1 MWPCP
6 CWWLFVLLAPCSL
19 GKGEARGWAFGSP
32 LLLLHL
38 ECRVPALPKGRDAT
52 REAVHILSRHQ
63 CMLMVRETKLLLVSC
78 PDLSL
83 TCFRLPSPGG
93 GWIVWVT
100 AVGSVICV
108 TPAPQAPGSPINR
121 ISLAASWQV
130 LNSHSG
136 LDVWCSPKECLGFWA
151 GGQIVLFY

>member
-63 CMLMVRETKLLLVSC
+63 CTLMVRETKLLLVSC

-93 GWIVWVT
+93 GMDSLSHSCRVSDMCDT
-100 AVGSVICV
+100 C
-108 TPAPQAPGSPINR
+108 TPGTR
-121 ISLAASWQV
+121 ISNQQDFLGCFLAGPQ
-130 LNSHSG
+130 L
-136 LDVWCSPKECLGFWA
+136 P
-151 GGQIVLFY
+151 